1 MKEKLDLI
9 INKIKEE
16 TKKECYSFKIVDGKP
31 SITDTKLGGYPY
43 LPKGYEYPNDEN
55 GNPYALLFQ
64 LNFKDIELDGYPK
77 EGILELFVDSDLDY
91 PPKYQVLYFEHIEE
105 NIETEYPDI
114 DLSFFMLHEEYKLE
128 LTKTTTYMPFN
139 DYRFD
144 KILSRVAKEEC
155 GLTINHLYSIEEDLN
170 DNEAFDYLVEKMPAT
185 YAEIGGYANFTQGD
199 PREGA
204 NSDLTECI
212 FKLDSYLD
220 LKKIMIGDC
229 GIAWLLI
236 SPTDLKNRE
245 FEKANFDWDCL

>member
-1 MKEKLDLI
+1 MKEKLDII

-16 TKKECYSFKIVDGKP
+16 TKKDCYSFKIIEGKP
-31 SITDTKLGGYPY
+31 EITDTKLGGNPY
-43 LPKGYEYPNDEN
+43 LPKGYEYPSDEN
-55 GNPYALLFQ
+55 GNPYALLLQ
-64 LNFKDIELDGYPK
+64 INFKDIELDEYPK

-91 PPKYQVLYFEHIEE
+91 PSKYHVLYFDKIEKE
-105 NIETEYPDI
+105 IETEFPSV
-114 DLSFFMLHEEYKLE
+114 DLSFFMIHEEYKLE

-144 KILSRVAKEEC
+144 KLLSKIAKEEFD
-155 GLTINHLYSIEEDLN
+155 LTINHLYTIEEDLN

-199 PREGA
+199 PREGT
-204 NSDLTECI
+204 NSNLTECI

-220 LKKIMIGDC
+220 LHKVMIGDC

-236 SPTDLKNRE
+236 SLEDLKNKN
-245 FEKANFDWDCL
+245 FENAKFDWDCL